1 MTEEQKTEIV
11 KKIVSFRDL
20 SFSSEEAETDEIIF
34 LSNFIESDIDG
45 AYTIMQFLLRKI
57 EKLESDKEKMRDLAI
72 KIYEL

>member
-1 MTEEQKTEIV
+1 MTEAQKTEII

-57 EKLESDKEKMRDLAI
+57 EKLESDKNQMRDLAI